1 MLIIFTLAFCLISYY
16 LKINPFLAYFSYI
29 CGLTILKSFISNSLK
44 ELFLM
49 RKPAKIYNRIG
60 FRNSFISGSSLLI
73 ICLYYSIMEYSHFSY
88 KYGLPMIIINFL
100 IYRFMFWDMSYA
112 IDRKILKKS

>member
-1 MLIIFTLAFCLISYY
+1 M
-16 LKINPFLAYFSYI
+16 K
-29 CGLTILKSFISNSLK
+29 KS
-44 ELFLM
+44 
-49 RKPAKIYNRIG
+49 AKIYNKVG

-100 IYRFMFWDMSYA
+100 IYRFMFWDMSYE
-112 IDRKILKKS
+112 IDKKILKKS

>member
-1 MLIIFTLAFCLISYY
+1 MLIIFTLVFCLISYY

-49 RKPAKIYNRIG
+49 KKSAKIYNRVG

-73 ICLYYSIMEYSHFSY
+73 ICLYYFMMEYGPFSY
-88 KYGLPMIIINFL
+88 KYALSVLIINFL
-100 IYRFMFWDMSYA
+100 IYRFMFWDMSYE